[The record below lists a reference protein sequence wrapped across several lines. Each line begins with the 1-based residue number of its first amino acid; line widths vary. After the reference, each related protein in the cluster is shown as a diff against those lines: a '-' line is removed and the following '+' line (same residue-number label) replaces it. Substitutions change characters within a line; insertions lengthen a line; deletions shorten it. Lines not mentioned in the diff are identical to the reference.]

1 MLEDLHGKDE
11 KKWPAE
17 RSDFCSSR
25 RCEGVQVRLQT
36 NEERRELLHSKVED
50 YKKERLRKH
59 VAKDRWKVRPPPPS
73 TFPPTARPTVCPL
86 LRDITRPD
94 ACPTARTLPWLPP
107 APPERVSRSARA
119 ALEVGAE
126 VQASWRR

>member
-59 VAKDRWKVRPPPPS
+59 VAKDRWKVRPPPPLYLS
-73 TFPPTARPTVCPL
+73 PYRSPYCMPVAPRHHKAGRMPYRPYTSV
-86 LRDITRPD
+86 
-94 ACPTARTLPWLPP
+94 AP
-107 APPERVSRSARA
+107 A
-119 ALEVGAE
+119 GAP
-126 VQASWRR
+126 

>member
-1 MLEDLHGKDE
+1 VLEDLHGKDE

-59 VAKDRWKVRPPPPS
+59 MAKDRWKVRPRRTHAPAPIHLRGS
-73 TFPPTARPTVCPL
+73 RRRPLSESPG
-86 LRDITRPD
+86 
-94 ACPTARTLPWLPP
+94 PP
-107 APPERVSRSARA
+107 AQRWKSEQKYKR
-119 ALEVGAE
+119 VGAAE
-126 VQASWRR
+126 TDYRRCVRPPGLC